1 MKTNLKNLLVV
12 ILERLHTQA
21 ARVSYRFA
29 FSKSDRRAIGIL
41 SGLIALT
48 LFLRAH
54 VPGKPAREWAT
65 SVEETAFLRPS
76 ALSGIT
82 DRPCEGQDGK
92 RQKSSYVPPHY
103 MVKRKF
109 TVDLNMAD
117 TFDLQEI
124 RGIGPAFARRIVNYR
139 EMLGGFIRLGQLR
152 EVWGIDSSLSESIKA
167 HVYIKKTELRQID
180 INEADIKTLKKHPY
194 LDYYQAKEIYLHRQ
208 RHGRFTEVDD
218 VRCVNLIDSG
228 TFARIAPYLSV
239 ESGPAR

>member
-1 MKTNLKNLLVV
+1 MKKTKIAKSLEAKTKKRRHEGFVKTRFGDYHIKARPLHSARHPMKTNLKNLLVV

-92 RQKSSYVPPHY
+92 RQKSDYVPPHY
-103 MVKRKF
+103 MVKSKG
-109 TVDLNMAD
+109 V
-117 TFDLQEI
+117 
-124 RGIGPAFARRIVNYR
+124 
-139 EMLGGFIRLGQLR
+139 
-152 EVWGIDSSLSESIKA
+152 
-167 HVYIKKTELRQID
+167 KTNRPKSK
-180 INEADIKTLKKHPY
+180 NAKRAKTM
-194 LDYYQAKEIYLHRQ
+194 
-208 RHGRFTEVDD
+208 
-218 VRCVNLIDSG
+218 C
-228 TFARIAPYLSV
+228 
-239 ESGPAR
+239 